1 MSSKYSQIQ
10 HSFQI
15 HYFLINFPLF
25 KIMLLFINA
34 DLPLLIVQ
42 SLLSIFYSTCLV
54 CVCVCVCVCV
64 RVYRLYKSLGDFD
77 AVRGIFSSHV
87 GTKSVTQGA
96 MEAEERGDYMAALH
110 EYKEVRELVENR
122 VISHACMRTHTC
134 TIKMTLSSLSR
145 L

>member
-1 MSSKYSQIQ
+1 MSSKCSQIQ

-34 DLPLLIVQ
+34 DLPLLTVQ
-42 SLLSIFYSTCLV
+42 SQLSIFYLSYV
-54 CVCVCVCVCV
+54 CVCVC
-64 RVYRLYKSLGDFD
+64 VYRLYKSLGDFD

-87 GTKSVTQGA
+87 GTKSVTQSA

-110 EYKEVRELVENR
+110 EYKEVRE
-122 VISHACMRTHTC
+122 
-134 TIKMTLSSLSR
+134 
-145 L
+145 